1 MLFLFLT
8 IPLIFAFSHLFKYS
22 QVKKCQPIPV
32 ITVNYF
38 IVSLLLLGYYLVNGF
53 PEITKGMLV
62 LGLSTGCVFIIA
74 LYSYTKGLEMIS
86 VNLCMLSF
94 RLSVVI
100 PVIAAVILWGEVLS
114 MSKLIGIAL
123 CLIAMVFMSSSETA
137 SKEVTLKKIVM
148 VTLLIFILQGLTQIL
163 TQAIHY
169 LKYDDVKEFI
179 LMLITTTAM
188 VLGVLIMLFSQKKTT
203 MKEIKMGAFI
213 GVVNTVC
220 LVMILKTL
228 TLVSAAVFWPVSG
241 CSLVV
246 LDILAAHF
254 LWKENL
260 SYKIVLGGCFAVSSI
275 YIILR

>member
-1 MLFLFLT
+1 
-8 IPLIFAFSHLFKYS
+8 
-22 QVKKCQPIPV
+22 
-32 ITVNYF
+32 
-38 IVSLLLLGYYLVNGF
+38 
-53 PEITKGMLV
+53 
-62 LGLSTGCVFIIA
+62 
-74 LYSYTKGLEMIS
+74 MIS

-188 VLGVLIMLFSQKKTT
+188 VIGVLIVLFSQKKTT